1 MSKSAVAVAWRIT
14 KLNFRAQLEYRTEFF
29 MMVAIGVVWQLSV
42 IVFAT
47 VLLSRFAGMGGWA
60 ASDALLIAAMR
71 MLSHGLFV
79 LFFGRVHYLAHRV
92 QEGVIDAALLRPMPV
107 YRQVQLM
114 FFPTNAIGDL
124 IVGVGLFVGA
134 MLRSTLHWTPG
145 RTAFL
150 VAGVLGGMLVEA
162 ALFTALSAASLHYPA
177 TSYWGTWLEELLG
190 TFGSYPLSVLP
201 TAVSGALTYVLPLA
215 FIAYF
220 PAGVLTGHGT
230 ELGVPVW
237 VAAASPVFGLAAFIG
252 ARLLWNRSLRY
263 YTGVNG

>member
-1 MSKSAVAVAWRIT
+1 MAVAWRIT
-14 KLNFRAQLEYRTEFF
+14 KLNLRAQLEYRTEFF
-29 MMVAIGVVWQLSV
+29 MMIAIGAVWQVSV
-42 IVFAT
+42 IIFAT
-47 VLLSRFAGMGGWA
+47 VLLSRFSGMGGWE

-71 MLSHGLFV
+71 MLAHGLFV
-79 LFFGRVHYLAHRV
+79 LLFGRVHYLAHRV

-124 IVGVGLFVGA
+124 IVGVGLFAGA
-134 MLRSTLHWTPG
+134 IARSTVHWTPG

-201 TAVSGALTYVLPLA
+201 KAVSGALTYVLPLA

-237 VAAASPVFGLAAFIG
+237 VAAASPAFGLAAFVG
-252 ARLLWNRSLRY
+252 ARLLWNRSLRS